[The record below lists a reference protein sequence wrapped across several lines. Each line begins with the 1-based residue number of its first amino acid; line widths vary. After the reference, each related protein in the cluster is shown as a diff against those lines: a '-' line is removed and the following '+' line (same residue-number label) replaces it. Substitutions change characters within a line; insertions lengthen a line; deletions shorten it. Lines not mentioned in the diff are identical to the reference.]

1 MSRSH
6 HTTLPPIAVRATA
19 AGLLCAAALSACAKG
34 KGGAFSMPPMPVE
47 TVTVER
53 RRVTER
59 FQAVGTIEAGVAI
72 TVASE
77 IDGVIASLPFR
88 EGEAIA
94 RGGLIARLEDA
105 ETRAVVAR
113 AEAIVEQRKV
123 SHGRIES
130 IVAQGAGAPQDLDD
144 AAAALRVAEAE
155 LALARERLEN
165 TRIVAPFA
173 GIAGARR
180 VSPGAFVHAG
190 DAITD
195 LAQVR
200 ELRVTFSVPE
210 RHLAA
215 LRRGAPVR
223 VSTIAFPGHE
233 LAGTID
239 VLEPVLDPA
248 TRSARIVARVP
259 NPEER
264 FRPGMSATV
273 ATVLAER
280 PDAIVVPSEAIFV
293 EGDRAFVYVVR
304 DDSTVARSALTLGA
318 RFAEAV
324 EVVAG
329 LDAGARVVSAGHQKL
344 FDGSKVA
351 PVAAAEPAGG
361 APTPAGA
368 AAGDPAPADAEAAR
382 AR

>member
-6 HTTLPPIAVRATA
+6 LEARSLVVGRAA
-19 AGLLCAAALSACAKG
+19 AAALLCAAALSACAKG
-34 KGGAFSMPPMPVE
+34 KGGGFSMPPMPVE

-53 RRVTER
+53 KAVAER
-59 FQAVGTIEAGVAI
+59 FQAVGTIEAGEAI

-77 IDGVIASLPFR
+77 IDGVVASLPFR
-88 EGEAIA
+88 EGEAIE
-94 RGGLIARLEDA
+94 RGGLIAQLEDA
-105 ETRAVVAR
+105 ETQAVVAR

-123 SHGRIES
+123 SHSRIES
-130 IVAQGAGAPQDLDD
+130 LVAQGAGAQQDLDD
-144 AAAALRVAEAE
+144 AAAGLRVAEAE

-173 GIAGARR
+173 GIVGARR
-180 VSPGAFVHAG
+180 VSPGAFVRAG

-200 ELRVTFSVPE
+200 DLRVTFSVPE
-210 RHLAA
+210 RHLSA
-215 LRRGAPVR
+215 LRRGTPVR

-233 LAGTID
+233 LDGTID

-248 TRSARIVARVP
+248 TRSARIVARVA

-280 PDAIVVPSEAIFV
+280 PDAIVVPSEAVFV

-318 RFAEAV
+318 RFSEVV

-329 LDAGARVVSAGHQKL
+329 LDAGARVVSAGHQKI
-344 FDGSKVA
+344 FDGSKVMPMPA
-351 PVAAAEPAGG
+351 GEAAA
-361 APTPAGA
+361 
-368 AAGDPAPADAEAAR
+368 AR
-382 AR
+382 